1 MRTKLEYKEFEAYL
15 VSFRD
20 NMFEWEK
27 GNSFQWVFWFA
38 NGYGASV
45 IKHFG
50 SYGVDQDKF
59 EVATIKF
66 RMPSKHERPKFELVS
81 IPGIT
86 GFDAIEGYLDNEQVL
101 EMLRKIKN
109 HRVIPIRY
117 VVRTQRLYVRMFEIE
132 DGDITAEES
141 HELAACRRAYEE
153 YIEKMFLD
161 DEGTARAYDDLLNQC
176 IIRPGTYK
184 ELCDFLRARRYQVLS
199 KDNSSKKEVDVCEK
213 ESLEVWKQWKQQI
226 KNI

>member
-20 NMFEWEK
+20 DLFEWEK
-27 GNSFQWVFWFA
+27 GESFQWLFRFA

-45 IKHFG
+45 IKHYG
-50 SYGVDQDKF
+50 SYGVNQDKF
-59 EVATIKF
+59 EVATIKYIG
-66 RMPSKHERPKFELVS
+66 MPSKHERTRFELVN

-86 GFDAIEGYLDNEQVL
+86 DFDTVEGYLDNEQVMK
-101 EMLRKIKN
+101 MLRKIKN

-117 VVRTQRLYVRMFEIE
+117 IVRTQHLYVQMFEIE

-141 HELAACRRAYEE
+141 HELAACRRAYEG

-161 DEGTARAYDDLLNQC
+161 DKETARAYDDLLNQC
-176 IIRPGTYK
+176 LVRPGTYK

-199 KDNSSKKEVDVCEK
+199 KDNSSKKEIDECEK
-213 ESLEVWKQWKQQI
+213 ESLEAWKEWKTW
-226 KNI
+226 KE